1 MSSRLVTLATFDT
14 VPEAHLALN
23 ALTEAGIRAD
33 LNDENVTGNLWHVAN
48 ATSGIKLVVREEDA
62 ERALAVVGRLSSV
75 NVAGEVPI
83 DEEELTRQALA
94 EAADPDDPPPVDEPA
109 EPEPPPTAE
118 TVAEPVDR
126 EKAAWRAFVIGWL
139 GVGICPL
146 AFLALYFL
154 LQAAFATG
162 PPLSR
167 LGRIRLFVAACTVA
181 LSLVMASVLV
191 GMFR

>member
-23 ALTEAGIRAD
+23 ALTDAGIRAD
-33 LNDENVTGNLWHVAN
+33 LNDENVVGNLWHVAN
-48 ATSGIKLVVREEDA
+48 AVSGIKLVVHEQDV
-62 ERALAVVGRLSSV
+62 ERAMAVIAQLPSV
-75 NVAGEVPI
+75 NVGSETPI
-83 DEEELTRQALA
+83 SEEELTRQALA

-109 EPEPPPTAE
+109 EPESSPPAE
-118 TVAEPVDR
+118 TVAEPIDR

-154 LQAAFATG
+154 LQAAFGTG

-181 LSLVMASVLV
+181 LGLVMASVFV